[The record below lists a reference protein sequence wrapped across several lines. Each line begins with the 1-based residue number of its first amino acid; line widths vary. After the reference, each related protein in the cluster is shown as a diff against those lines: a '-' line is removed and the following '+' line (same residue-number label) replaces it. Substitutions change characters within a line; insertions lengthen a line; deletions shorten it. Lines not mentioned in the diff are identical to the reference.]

1 LRPACIAQLIQV
13 ELLRRRLRLAQIQG
27 VFLPNSLPFNQIR
40 YNPPHFHAHYGDYS
54 AVFSIDKLEM
64 IRGSL
69 PPRVKG
75 LVIEWADLHKSELQ
89 KNWELLKI
97 GKHNKIKPL
106 V

>member
-1 LRPACIAQLIQV
+1 MPETSR
-13 ELLRRRLRLAQIQG
+13 
-27 VFLPNSLPFNQIR
+27 FLGIIIR
-40 YNPPHFHAHYGDYS
+40 MFFAGKEHNPPHFHAHYGDHS
-54 AVFSIDKLEM
+54 AVFSIAKLEV

-75 LVIEWADLHKSELQ
+75 LVIEWADLHKVELQ
-89 KNWELLKI
+89 KNWELLKV

>member
-1 LRPACIAQLIQV
+1 MPETSR
-13 ELLRRRLRLAQIQG
+13 
-27 VFLPNSLPFNQIR
+27 FLGIIIR
-40 YNPPHFHAHYGDYS
+40 MFFAGKEHNPPHFHAHYGDYS

-89 KNWELLKI
+89 KNWELVVLRLEN
-97 GKHNKIKPL
+97 GYEEM
-106 V
+106 VF